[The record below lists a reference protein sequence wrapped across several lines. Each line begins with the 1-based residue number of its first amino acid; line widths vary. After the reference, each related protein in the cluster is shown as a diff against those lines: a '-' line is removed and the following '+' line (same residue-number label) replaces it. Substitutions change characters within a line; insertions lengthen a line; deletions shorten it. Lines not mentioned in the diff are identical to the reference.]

1 MDASSSLFCYIMVFQ
16 DFFSCVLQIHRM
28 VTMEKEYWS
37 LSTPENLQIWR
48 TDKYYI
54 VVLRMLVYMLASS

>member
-37 LSTPENLQIWR
+37 LSTPKNLQIWR

-54 VVLRMLVYMLASS
+54 VV